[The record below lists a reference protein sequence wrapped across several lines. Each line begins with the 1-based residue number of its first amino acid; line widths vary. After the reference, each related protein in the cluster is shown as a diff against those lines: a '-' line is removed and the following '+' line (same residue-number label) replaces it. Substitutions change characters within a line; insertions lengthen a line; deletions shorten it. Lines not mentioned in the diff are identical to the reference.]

1 MAEPQNQNPP
11 KKKKIKVPK
20 VVNGVDTLV
29 EIEVD
34 DTAGP
39 EWGPRDAHTL
49 LNHDIRRVDGDAKV
63 TGHAKYTHDVRPAGL
78 LFGSILTS
86 PHASAQVVSID
97 TGAAE
102 KMPGVKAVIS
112 FGTKI
117 LRYEGDPVAAVA
129 ATSPEIA
136 GDALRA
142 IKVKYTKLDHVVTY
156 QQAIKPG
163 AVKVYPKETGNVR
176 PGEKRGDRAAAEAAL
191 LKCDAVVEHD
201 FVTTM
206 QHHTCLET
214 HGIAVDYNGGDSAT
228 VYASTQGT
236 FSIPGE
242 AAAALG
248 LPQNNV
254 TAIVEYMGGGFGSKF
269 GIDLPGSIACQLSK
283 QAKAPV
289 QLMLT
294 RPQEFL
300 ASGNRNG
307 SWQKV
312 KAGATRDGKLIALI
326 AEQHQLGGLGE
337 GGLAGLPYIY
347 HVDVVYREID
357 AVHTHQDASRA
368 MRGPGHPQPSFA
380 MESLIDDLAA
390 KIGMDPIAFRKKN
403 TNDPAYHRQLDRGA
417 QEIKWEQR
425 PQVPGGGEAYGP
437 YKSLKRGMGC
447 GCATWGGGGGPQCQV
462 DVFVQPDGAV
472 AVQVGTQDLGTG
484 SRTYT
489 GAIVAEEFGL
499 PLDAVETRIGHSTYG
514 MANAS
519 GGSTTTA
526 SLAPAVKDA
535 AYNARIQLFS
545 KVAPMLGAKPEDLI
559 ARDGKIYASNAPE
572 KALTWK
578 QACATLGMAG
588 ITARGEWKQGL
599 SGGGVHGAQFAEVEV
614 DVDTGQVRVLKMVGV
629 QDCGLPMNRRGVQSQ
644 LNGGMIQGLGYALL
658 EQHWVDQ
665 QTGNMLNTA
674 MDEYK
679 IPGCLEIPEMVSIID
694 DGDTRNVVIGMAE
707 PAAIPG
713 ASAIANAV
721 YNACGVRVTS
731 LPITPDKILDGLAKQ
746 KKA

>member
-20 VVNGVDTLV
+20 VVNGIDTIV

-34 DTAGP
+34 DTVGP
-39 EWGPRDAHTL
+39 TWGPREGHTL
-49 LNHDIRRVDGDAKV
+49 LNHDLRRVDGDAKV
-63 TGHAKYTHDVRPAGL
+63 TGHAKYTHDMRPAGM
-78 LFGSILTS
+78 LFGAILTS

-97 TGAAE
+97 TSAAE
-102 KMPGVKAVIS
+102 KIEGVKTVIS
-112 FGTKI
+112 YGSKK

-136 GDALRA
+136 SDALRA
-142 IKVKYTKLDHVVTY
+142 IKVVYTKLGHVVNFE
-156 QQAIKPG
+156 QATKAG
-163 AVKVYPKETGNVR
+163 APKVYQNETGNVR
-176 PGEKRGDRAAAEAAL
+176 PNEKRGDRAAAESAM
-191 LKCDAVVEHD
+191 LKCDVVAEHE
-201 FVTTM
+201 FLTTM

-214 HGIAVDYNGGDSAT
+214 HGITVDYNGGDSAT

-236 FSIPGE
+236 FTIPGE
-242 AAAALG
+242 AAQALG
-248 LPQNNV
+248 LPQKNV

-269 GIDLPGSIACQLSK
+269 GIDLPGDIACQLSK
-283 QAKAPV
+283 KAKAPV
-289 QLMLT
+289 KLMLT

-307 SWQKV
+307 SRQKV
-312 KAGATRDGKLIALI
+312 KAGATKDGKLVALI

-347 HVDVVYREID
+347 HVDVFYREID

-380 MESLIDDLAA
+380 MEFLMDELAY

-403 TNDPAYHRQLDRGA
+403 TDDVAYHRQMDRGA
-417 QEIKWEQR
+417 QEIGWEKR
-425 PQVPGGGEAYGP
+425 SKTPGGGEAYGP
-437 YKSLKRGMGC
+437 YKSLKRGMGF

-462 DVFVQPDGAV
+462 DVFIQPDGAI

-499 PLDAVETRIGHSTYG
+499 PLSAVETRIGHSTYG
-514 MANAS
+514 MSVAS

-535 AYNARIQLFS
+535 AYNARIQFFA
-545 KVAPMLGAKPEDLI
+545 KVAPVLGAKPEDLI
-559 ARDGKIYASNAPE
+559 AHDGKIYASTAPE

-588 ITARGEWKQGL
+588 IAARGEWKQGL
-599 SGGGVHGAQFAEVEV
+599 SGNGVHGVQFAEVEV

-629 QDCGLPMNRRGVQSQ
+629 QDCGLPLNRRGIQSQ
-644 LNGGMIQGLGYALL
+644 LNGGMIQSLGYALL
-658 EQHWVDQ
+658 EEHWVDPAS
-665 QTGNMLNTA
+665 GNMLNTA

-679 IPGCLEIPEMVSIID
+679 IPGCLEIPEMISIID

-713 ASAIANAV
+713 IAAIANAV
-721 YNACGVRVTS
+721 YNACGVPITS
-731 LPITPDKILDGLAKQ
+731 LPITPDKILNGLAQQ

>member
-20 VVNGVDTLV
+20 VVNGIDTLV

-34 DTAGP
+34 DTDGP
-39 EWGPRDAHTL
+39 TWGPREAHSLINT
-49 LNHDIRRVDGDAKV
+49 DMRRVDGDAKV
-63 TGHAKYTHDVRPAGL
+63 TGHAKYTHDMRPAGM
-78 LFGSILTS
+78 LFGAILGS
-86 PHASAQVVSID
+86 PYASAEVTSID
-97 TGAAE
+97 VSAAE
-102 KMPGVKAVIS
+102 KIPGVKAVIS
-112 FGTKI
+112 YGNKK

-129 ATSPEIA
+129 AVSPEIA

-142 IKVKYTKLDHVVTY
+142 VKVQYNKLPHVVNY
-156 QQAIKPG
+156 EQALKPD
-163 AVKVYPKETGNVR
+163 APKVYQNETGNIR
-176 PGEKRGDRAAAEAAL
+176 PGEKRGDRGKAMEAL
-191 LKCDAVVEHD
+191 LKCDAVVEHE
-201 FVTTM
+201 FHTTM

-214 HGIAVDYNGGDSAT
+214 HGIAVDYTGGDSAT

-236 FSIPGE
+236 FSIPGD
-242 AAAALG
+242 AARALG
-248 LPQNNV
+248 LQQPKV

-269 GIDLPGSIACQLSK
+269 GIDLPGDIACQLSK
-283 QAKAPV
+283 KAKAPV
-289 QLMLT
+289 KLMLT

-312 KAGATRDGKLIALI
+312 SAGATKDGKLVALV

-347 HVDVVYREID
+347 HVDTVYREVNAI
-357 AVHTHQDASRA
+357 HTHQDASRA

-380 MESLIDDLAA
+380 MEFLIDDLAY
-390 KIGMDPIAFRKKN
+390 KLGMDAIEFRKKN
-403 TNDPAYHRQLDRGA
+403 TNDVAYHRQLDRGA
-417 QEIKWEQR
+417 QEIGWANR
-425 PQVPGGGEAYGP
+425 PKKPGGGVAYGP
-437 YKSLKRGMGC
+437 YKSLKRGIGC

-499 PLDAVETRIGHSTYG
+499 PLNAVETRIGRSTYG
-514 MANAS
+514 MANSS

-535 AYNARIQLFS
+535 AYNARIQIFA

-559 ARDGKIYASNAPE
+559 ARGGKIYASNAPE

-588 ITARGEWKQGL
+588 IAARGEWKQGL
-599 SGGGVHGAQFAEVEV
+599 SGGGVHGVQFADVEV
-614 DVDTGQVRVLKMVGV
+614 DLDTGQVRVVKMVGV
-629 QDCGLPMNRRGVQSQ
+629 QDCGLPLNRRGVQSQ
-644 LNGGMIQGLGYALL
+644 LNGGMIQSLGYALL
-658 EQHWVDQ
+658 EQHWTDPWA
-665 QTGNMLNTA
+665 GNMLNTA

-679 IPGCLEIPEMVSIID
+679 IPGCMEIPEMISIID

-713 ASAIANAV
+713 VAAIANAV
-721 YNACGVRVTS
+721 YNACGVPITS